1 MSTREEHM
9 SESLGAYVL
18 GALDEREANAVAAH
32 LAGCPECQ
40 AQADELLELKGVLGE
55 LPPETFLDGPPEGG
69 DLVLQRTLRQV
80 RAEKESGLRTRGLLV
95 GAAAVIAVAVALGG
109 GVLLGKGGNTPT
121 TVALPPPALTA
132 PPSPAVP
139 GTEHMA
145 GVQGDTRLDVTIT
158 PAAGWVRVNASVSGI
173 PEGQKCKLI
182 VVSKSG
188 HSEVA
193 GTWFV
198 SRKGATAGTNLD
210 GSALIPMDQVASVE
224 VLNFDGHRFVSA
236 TA

>member
-1 MSTREEHM
+1 MSARDEHM
-9 SESLGAYVL
+9 VDSLGAYVL
-18 GALDEREANAVAAH
+18 GALDERETQAVAAH
-32 LAGCPECQ
+32 LAGCPECR
-40 AQADELLELKGVLGE
+40 ARADELLELKDALGE
-55 LPPETFLDGPPEGG
+55 VPPETFLDGPPEGG

-80 RAEKESGLRTRGLLV
+80 RAEKESGLRTRSLLV
-95 GAAAVIAVAVALGG
+95 GAAAVVAVAVALGG
-109 GVLLGKGGNTPT
+109 GVLLGKGNTPT

-139 GTEHMA
+139 GTDHMF
-145 GVQGDTRLDVTIT
+145 GVRGGIRLDVTMT
-158 PAAGWVRVNASVSGI
+158 PAVGWVRVNASVSGI

-193 GTWFV
+193 GTWLV
-198 SRKGATAGTNLD
+198 SKKGATAGTNLD

-224 VLNFDGHRFVSA
+224 VRNFDGHQFVSA
-236 TA
+236 SA